1 MVQEDRRTST
11 AEYESLSMKR
21 LLKIAIVGAE
31 CTGKSILA
39 KGLSDYFSEYHSSD
53 WVPEY
58 LRFFVEESQRTPL
71 AFEQILIARE
81 QKALEARLEQSLQNS
96 SKDSDYA
103 LLFCDTTPLLTSI
116 YSRVIFGK
124 ADSLV
129 DQIAEQHDY
138 DLTLLTQIDL
148 PWVSDGVQRDGPKT
162 QTAVHEMLQMR
173 LKELQIPYQM
183 ITGLFEQRALQ
194 AQEYVSNLIK
204 QHQI

>member
-1 MVQEDRRTST
+1 MTFSLFQHQQVLESHVLQEGKVDST
-11 AEYESLSMKR
+11 
-21 LLKIAIVGAE
+21 
-31 CTGKSILA
+31 
-39 KGLSDYFSEYHSSD
+39 
-53 WVPEY
+53 
-58 LRFFVEESQRTPL
+58 L

-129 DQIAEQHDY
+129 DQIAEEHDY

-183 ITGLFEQRALQ
+183 ITGSFEQRALQ